1 MDKIELTI
9 KIKVKTTGGDRLRN
23 LLKAKKMQHEAKKRK
38 LYTNLIDKE
47 DKPDMAIFK
56 TINNDYIIELE
67 RKEVSVW
74 NEDNN
79 YKYLCTFIFKNSIG
93 IPILQ
98 LTTSEEYI
106 KNLLDVVYN
115 YIEFNMNDI
124 FTEFNGSNL
133 NTNYFS
139 FRFQKDIDNFNNNTL
154 TVYQSNLYDHNQLIP
169 RIKIEFDSESLA
181 DFLNLIYFIFLID
194 IDDSLYQS
202 PDWLL

>member
-1 MDKIELTI
+1 MDN
-9 KIKVKTTGGDRLRN
+9 TT
-23 LLKAKKMQHEAKKRK
+23 LLCLKNMYLA
-38 LYTNLIDKE
+38 NLIDKE

-67 RKEVSVW
+67 RKEVSIW

-106 KNLLDVVYN
+106 KNLLDVIYN
-115 YIEFNMNDI
+115 YIEFNMFDI

-139 FRFQKDIDNFNNNTL
+139 FRFQKDTDNSDNDIL

-169 RIKIEFDSESLA
+169 RIKIEFNSESLA